1 MLAENSKDLGAHTLY
16 HMEGGLPH
24 GRVPIADG
32 AVDKEEVR
40 VVAKSNNLRPVN
52 TASYRTVVDENDELK
67 EMNKELREIN
77 RDLKQNNVELTEK
90 NEILTEENSVNR
102 DMIMVTFAL
111 VLITMY

>member
-1 MLAENSKDLGAHTLY
+1 MHTLY

-32 AVDKEEVR
+32 VVDKEEVR
-40 VVAKSNNLRPVN
+40 VVAKSNNLCPVS

-90 NEILTEENSVNR
+90 NEILTEENSVNHA
-102 DMIMVTFAL
+102 MIMVTFAP